1 MIHRQPGKRSR
12 IKKAASF
19 ACAGLLSLF
28 IICPARPASAGEVDR
43 STLPAAAADPA
54 KCDSPEPQ
62 ALRKNSGECKRIS
75 GYIAAGAR
83 FGAEEV
89 GGVPSPFGPLN
100 APEFVGAVRAAGAA
114 LIAVPAA
121 GLDRIFLPPNAGNE
135 AR

>member
-1 MIHRQPGKRSR
+1 MIHPQLGNRRRVKR
-12 IKKAASF
+12 AASF
-19 ACAGLLSLF
+19 ACAGLFSLL
-28 IICPARPASAGEVDR
+28 IICPSGPASAGEVDR
-43 STLPAAAADPA
+43 STLPAAGADAAQ
-54 KCDSPEPQ
+54 CDSPDAPG
-62 ALRKNSGECKRIS
+62 LRKTSGDCKRIS

-83 FGAEEV
+83 FGADEV

-121 GLDRIFLPPNAGNE
+121 GLDRIFLAPNAADE